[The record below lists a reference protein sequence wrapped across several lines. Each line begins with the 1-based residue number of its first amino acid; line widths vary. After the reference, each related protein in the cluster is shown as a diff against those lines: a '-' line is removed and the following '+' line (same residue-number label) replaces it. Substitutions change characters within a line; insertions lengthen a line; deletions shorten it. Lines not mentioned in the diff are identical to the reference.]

1 VDPAIVTEGL
11 TRRFGRRL
19 AVDHVSLTIETREIF
34 GLIGPDG
41 AGKTT
46 FFRMLAT
53 VLEPSEGSA
62 RVGGAD
68 VVGAPEAVKARIG
81 YMPQA
86 FSLYA
91 DLTVLENLRFVAE
104 VHAVPRSVISE
115 RTERLLSFS
124 RMGPFRH
131 RLAEHL
137 SGGMRQKLALAATL
151 IHRPEIILLDEP
163 TTGVDPVSR
172 REFWQTLYDLNQQG
186 TTVVVAT
193 PYMDEAERCARVA
206 LLHQGRILAVDTPA
220 GVKARMRGTVLEV
233 TAAPRRAALTAAR
246 ALPGVMGG
254 TVFGASLHLV
264 VSGPDLVDDLR
275 VGLER
280 HGITVGAIRPI
291 EPSLE
296 DVFISLMSH
305 GGGDGR

>member
-1 VDPAIVTEGL
+1 
-11 TRRFGRRL
+11 
-19 AVDHVSLTIETREIF
+19 
-34 GLIGPDG
+34 
-41 AGKTT
+41 
-46 FFRMLAT
+46 
-53 VLEPSEGSA
+53 
-62 RVGGAD
+62 
-68 VVGAPEAVKARIG
+68 
-81 YMPQA
+81 
-86 FSLYA
+86 
-91 DLTVLENLRFVAE
+91 
-104 VHAVPRSVISE
+104 
-115 RTERLLSFS
+115 
-124 RMGPFRH
+124 
-131 RLAEHL
+131 
-137 SGGMRQKLALAATL
+137 MRQKLALAATL

>member
-1 VDPAIVTEGL
+1 MDPAIVTEGL
-11 TRRFGRRL
+11 TRRFGHRL
-19 AVDHVSLTIETREIF
+19 AVDHISLTIGVREIF
-34 GLIGPDG
+34 GVIGPDG

-53 VLEPSEGSA
+53 VLEPTGGSA
-62 RVGGAD
+62 RVAGAD
-68 VVGAPEAVKARIG
+68 VTSAPEAVKARIG

-86 FSLYA
+86 FALYP
-91 DLTVLENLRFVAE
+91 DLTVLENLRFVAD
-104 VHAVPRSVISE
+104 VYAVPRSVLSE
-115 RTERLLSFS
+115 RAERLLSSS

-151 IHRPEIILLDEP
+151 IHQPEVLLLDEP

-172 REFWQTLYDLNQQG
+172 REFWQILYDLNQQG
-186 TTVVVAT
+186 MTVVVAT

-206 LLHQGRILAVDTPA
+206 LLHQGRTLTVDTPA
-220 GVKARMRGTVLEV
+220 GVRARMRGTVLEV
-233 TAAPRRAALTAAR
+233 TATPRRAALTAAR

-254 TVFGASLHLV
+254 TVFGANLHLV
-264 VSGPDLVDDLR
+264 VSGPDLADELR
-275 VGLER
+275 AGLER
-280 HGITVGAIRPI
+280 RGIAVGAIRPI

-296 DVFISLMSH
+296 DVFISLMSQRA
-305 GGGDGR
+305 DDAR